1 MQEENEPKTEKKSNI
16 EEMWNTALKTTQDTV
31 KSLVR
36 PATCYVQAAQKKI
49 ELTILSRKIAMAQ
62 SDLGKRIDQ
71 ARDNQVANVFEDAEV
86 KAALETLDPL
96 KKTATKLKEEIDNL
110 QNQVCPAPPEDN
122 EPKA

>member
-1 MQEENEPKTEKKSNI
+1 MQEEHESKTEKKSNM

-71 ARDNQVANVFEDAEV
+71 ARDKQVANVFEDAEV
-86 KAALETLDPL
+86 KASLETLDPL
-96 KKTATKLKEEIDNL
+96 KQTAAKLKEEIDNL

>member
-1 MQEENEPKTEKKSNI
+1 MQEEHESKTEKKSNM

-86 KAALETLDPL
+86 KASLETLDPL
-96 KKTATKLKEEIDNL
+96 KQTAAKLKEEIDNL

>member
-1 MQEENEPKTEKKSNI
+1 MQEENEPRIEKKSNM
-16 EEMWNTALKTTQDTV
+16 EQLWDTALKTTQDTV

-49 ELTILSRKIAMAQ
+49 ELTVLSRKIAMAQ
-62 SDLGKRIDQ
+62 SDLGKRIDR

-86 KAALETLDPL
+86 KAALETLDPM
-96 KKTATKLKEEIDNL
+96 KQTAAKLKEEIDNL
-110 QNQVCPAPPEDN
+110 QNQACPEPPGGN

>member
-16 EEMWNTALKTTQDTV
+16 EEMWTTALKTAQDTV

-71 ARDNQVANVFEDAEV
+71 ARDKQVADVFEDAEV
-86 KAALETLDPL
+86 KAALEILDPM
-96 KKTATKLKEEIDNL
+96 KQTATKLKEEIDNL
-110 QNQVCPAPPEDN
+110 QNQVCPESSGND

>member
-1 MQEENEPKTEKKSNI
+1 MQEENGPSGEKKSNI
-16 EEMWNTALKTTQDTV
+16 QQLWDTALKTTQDTV

-49 ELTILSRKIAMAQ
+49 ELTILARKIATAQ

-86 KAALETLDPL
+86 KAALATLDPM
-96 KKTATKLKEEIDNL
+96 KQTAAKLKEEIANL
-110 QNQVCPAPPEDN
+110 QNQVCPEPPGGD

>member
-1 MQEENEPKTEKKSNI
+1 MQEENGPTSEKKSNI
-16 EEMWNTALKTTQDTV
+16 EQMWDTALKTTQDTV

-36 PATCYVQAAQKKI
+36 PATYYVQATQKKI

-71 ARDNQVANVFEDAEV
+71 ARDNQASNVFEDADV
-86 KAALETLDPL
+86 KAALEPLDQM
-96 KKTATKLKEEIDNL
+96 KQTAAKLKEEIASL
-110 QNQVCPAPPEDN
+110 QSHACPEPPGSD

>member
-1 MQEENEPKTEKKSNI
+1 MQEENEPRVEKKSNM
-16 EEMWNTALKTTQDTV
+16 EQLWDTALKTTQDTV

-49 ELTILSRKIAMAQ
+49 ELTVLSRKIAMAQ
-62 SDLGKRIDQ
+62 SDLGKRIDR

-86 KAALETLDPL
+86 KAALETLDPM
-96 KKTATKLKEEIDNL
+96 KQTAAKLKEEIDNL
-110 QNQVCPAPPEDN
+110 QNQACPEPPGGD

>member
-1 MQEENEPKTEKKSNI
+1 MQEENEPRVEKKSNM
-16 EEMWNTALKTTQDTV
+16 EQLWDTALKTTQDTV

-49 ELTILSRKIAMAQ
+49 ELTVLSRKIAMAQ
-62 SDLGKRIDQ
+62 SDLGKQIDR

-86 KAALETLDPL
+86 KAALETLDPM
-96 KKTATKLKEEIDNL
+96 KQTAAQLKEEIANL

>member
-36 PATCYVQAAQKKI
+36 PAICYVQAAQKKI
-49 ELTILSRKIAMAQ
+49 ELTVLSRKIAMAQ
-62 SDLGKRIDQ
+62 SDLGKRIDR
-71 ARDNQVANVFEDAEV
+71 ARDNQVANIFEDAEV
-86 KAALETLDPL
+86 KAALETLDPM
-96 KKTATKLKEEIDNL
+96 KQTAAKLKEEIDNL